1 MYEIK
6 KDGVR
11 LSLEDELRYVKT
23 QPNGV
28 TVYCGKEEA
37 EAVEINNSYNEP
49 IEGLEII
56 EFNGAVQVTD
66 MEAAL
71 ERLGYEEE
79 EHGQV

>member
-11 LSLEDELRYVKT
+11 ISLEDELRYVKT

-49 IEGLEII
+49 IRGLKS
-56 EFNGAVQVTD
+56 
-66 MEAAL
+66 
-71 ERLGYEEE
+71 
-79 EHGQV
+79 